1 MVRRR
6 FSRSMINF
14 FTLYAPL
21 ADEWT
26 MFDNS
31 APPQAQIM
39 AAAFGVTASLIKPET
54 KP

>member
-1 MVRRR
+1 
-6 FSRSMINF
+6 MINF

-31 APPQAQIM
+31 APLQAQIM
-39 AAAFGVTASLIKPET
+39 AAAFGVTVPFIKPET
-54 KP
+54 NP